1 MRFATIFVWQ
11 ISLVAGCLLLTAC
24 PHKSLVQPTPSI
36 HNLGETDYV
45 DLQIGWRI
53 RVITPVMSSGGYI
66 VPMTAKVEGNAITVT
81 TGKEFLGYQT
91 DFYDVRS
98 SSDGMMK
105 VKFIYGEAVV
115 QGKKTKRA
123 QPALQLP
130 PQTLDKGFFRLVYL
144 TRVSQHDHDMVLL
157 ASTHKDSLHD
167 LTNSIVANVLNNCG
181 VSKDSSCTEIPKGV
195 GFIVEEEVRKNGQ
208 TQWVSR

>member
-1 MRFATIFVWQ
+1 M
-11 ISLVAGCLLLTAC
+11 
-24 PHKSLVQPTPSI
+24 
-36 HNLGETDYV
+36 
-45 DLQIGWRI
+45 
-53 RVITPVMSSGGYI
+53 ITPVMSSGGYI